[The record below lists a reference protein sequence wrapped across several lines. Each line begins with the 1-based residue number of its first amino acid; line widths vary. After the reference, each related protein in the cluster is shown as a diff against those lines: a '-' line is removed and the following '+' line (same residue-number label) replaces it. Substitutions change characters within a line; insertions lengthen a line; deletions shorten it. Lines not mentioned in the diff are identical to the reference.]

1 MRVFYYFK
9 SYEFFL
15 NKLKFSLF
23 DSQKLNINKK
33 VGEETLKQSSPTNFF
48 LFCQY
53 NRQFIRGPP
62 SFQIEKIW
70 KEKNMKG
77 PKRRKFKDNPYTL
90 LYEDNTNKYYLLF
103 KDGNNIVEVSEKVF
117 NAFNSFELE
126 NKSQMNKY
134 DRHIEL
140 YAETLYKRTKSTYEN
155 LDDEYIEKSSYE
167 DLIEAINHLPVVVK
181 RRIKMFMM

>member
-1 MRVFYYFK
+1 MERPKIRKSIDNSYTIIETSKGFYV
-9 SYEFFL
+9 S
-15 NKLKFSLF
+15 
-23 DSQKLNINKK
+23 
-33 VGEETLKQSSPTNFF
+33 
-48 LFCQY
+48 
-53 NRQFIRGPP
+53 
-62 SFQIEKIW
+62 
-70 KEKNMKG
+70 
-77 PKRRKFKDNPYTL
+77 
-90 LYEDNTNKYYLLF
+90 F

>member
-1 MRVFYYFK
+1 MDLK
-9 SYEFFL
+9 
-15 NKLKFSLF
+15 NKLIGG
-23 DSQKLNINKK
+23 INLERPKIRK
-33 VGEETLKQSSPTNFF
+33 SIDNSYTIIETS
-48 LFCQY
+48 
-53 NRQFIRGPP
+53 
-62 SFQIEKIW
+62 
-70 KEKNMKG
+70 KG
-77 PKRRKFKDNPYTL
+77 FYVS
-90 LYEDNTNKYYLLF
+90 F

-117 NAFNSFELE
+117 NVFNSFELE

-181 RRIKMFMM
+181 RRIKMFLM